1 MKILPTPLEREDALA
16 TPDESPDAL
25 VVGAGPV
32 GLFAALTLAGE
43 DVAVQIV
50 DQERRPAARSYALA
64 LHPGSLRLLDEAG
77 LAGDILA
84 LAHRVRT
91 MSFYEGLEQKAVL
104 DFSALPGEHPFVAVL
119 PQQTLEGALESR
131 LSQAGVPVLWSH
143 RVTDLRLGG
152 GVALATV
159 ERLKGE
165 PMAPV
170 TLEDRID
177 VHPRYLLGADG
188 HRSAVRHALH
198 ASYVEMGP
206 AELFAVFELYGD
218 GAESDEVR
226 VVFGEGRTGVLWPLG
241 GRRYRW
247 SLQVDEWEGF
257 EEPRFKS
264 RHFPEIGDEP
274 FPYLVR
280 ERLAELLAEL
290 APWFTAE
297 IGEILW
303 SMTVRFERRLAGR
316 FGAGN
321 TWLAGDAA
329 HLTSPIGAQSMNVG
343 LREAHDL
350 GRRLAA
356 ILREDYPETLL
367 ARYETERRHE
377 WRQLLGATGRPE
389 PHPDATPW
397 VRRNAARIL
406 PCVPASGPDLV
417 LLLRQIGLDLSQAAP
432 ASS

>member
-1 MKILPTPLEREDALA
+1 
-16 TPDESPDAL
+16 
-25 VVGAGPV
+25 
-32 GLFAALTLAGE
+32 
-43 DVAVQIV
+43 
-50 DQERRPAARSYALA
+50 
-64 LHPGSLRLLDEAG
+64 
-77 LAGDILA
+77 
-84 LAHRVRT
+84 
-91 MSFYEGLEQKAVL
+91 
-104 DFSALPGEHPFVAVL
+104 
-119 PQQTLEGALESR
+119 
-131 LSQAGVPVLWSH
+131 
-143 RVTDLRLGG
+143 
-152 GVALATV
+152 
-159 ERLKGE
+159 
-165 PMAPV
+165 
-170 TLEDRID
+170 
-177 VHPRYLLGADG
+177 
-188 HRSAVRHALH
+188 
-198 ASYVEMGP
+198 MGP

-297 IGEILW
+297 IGEVLW
-303 SMTVRFERRLAGR
+303 SMTVRFERRLTGR

-321 TWLAGDAA
+321 AWLAGDAA
-329 HLTSPIGAQSMNVG
+329 HLASPIGAQSMNVG

-350 GRRLAA
+350 SRRLAA

-367 ARYETERRHE
+367 ERYETDRRHE
-377 WRQLLGATGRPE
+377 WRQLLGAAGKPE
-389 PHPDATPW
+389 PGPAATPW

-406 PCVPASGPDLV
+406 PCVPASGPDLA
-417 LLLRQIGLDLSQAAP
+417 LLLRQIGLELP
-432 ASS
+432 VMNP